1 MKKNLILLSLLTAML
16 LSVTACGGS
25 ADLHSSVAETEATI
39 ETTEPPTE
47 ATTEKVI
54 PTHAPFPEA
63 DANAVTFDDGNF
75 AFATIICDDGGAAD
89 GTLSVENV
97 DGNAMLKY
105 TDTTTTAENFT
116 EMVQKVSINLNAL
129 LSPEQIESVHS
140 IAFDMYAEAEADL
153 FVNDDGENLKVPGWI
168 GGGGGTTVADG
179 KWYSFADFA
188 ASSINE
194 FDLERS
200 DAYRVEFKFLLA
212 SAGKKWTAE
221 MEEVNLLIMRWGLQN
236 LSSTYIDNITFYD
249 ADGNS
254 IPLTLSAPSEE
265 GSDAA
270 ETTDETEETAQEEL
284 ASELA
289 AEEEARG
296 AMEEEEAL
304 REELASEQAAEEEAR
319 AAMEEEKA
327 LREEAEQAANSE
339 AENAE

>member
-1 MKKNLILLSLLTAML
+1 MMKKNLILLSLLTAML
-16 LSVTACGGS
+16 LSATACGGS
-25 ADLHSSVAETEATI
+25 ADLHSSVAETEATT
-39 ETTEPPTE
+39 EATEPPTE

-105 TDTTTTAENFT
+105 TDTTTTAENFN

-140 IAFDMYAEAEADL
+140 IAFDMYAQAEADL

-265 GSDAA
+265 GSDA
-270 ETTDETEETAQEEL
+270 EEDTEETAESLSEET
-284 ASELA
+284 ASEEEGDTA
-289 AEEEARG
+289 AEGAESLSEET
-296 AMEEEEAL
+296 
-304 REELASEQAAEEEAR
+304 ASEESAESSAED
-319 AAMEEEKA
+319 
-327 LREEAEQAANSE
+327 AEQSADSE
-339 AENAE
+339 AESAE